1 MGTRPFAVRS
11 RHTSAPLCS
20 LTRLRSAAVAIERCH
35 ARSSYALRF
44 GSPQPR
50 RVAARLPQPLS
61 PPHTSCLAV
70 ARMAVGSQLWLAM
83 LRRHA
88 KPRPAATRQSPAR
101 RRAARFAT
109 SRHLTPAAGRA
120 DSGRLAAAATA
131 APRLPRRSLAASP
144 ACLPQ
149 IRSPPQLAAP
159 PQPRSPPRIAHLP
172 SQQVSWWRQMSS
184 LCRRSLLRLCV
195 LYRGLFGRRSPCGSL
210 PPLAARR
217 GPAHSPRRAAP
228 LAAVASCAAAAS
240 LATAQAHRPTYG
252 QMPCAMGDSVGTD
265 GQSLLCGW
273 SQAAV
278 SHGRCP
284 V

>member
-1 MGTRPFAVRS
+1 
-11 RHTSAPLCS
+11 
-20 LTRLRSAAVAIERCH
+20 
-35 ARSSYALRF
+35 
-44 GSPQPR
+44 
-50 RVAARLPQPLS
+50 
-61 PPHTSCLAV
+61 
-70 ARMAVGSQLWLAM
+70 M

-88 KPRPAATRQSPAR
+88 QPRPAATRQSPAR

-120 DSGRLAAAATA
+120 DSGRLVAAATA
-131 APRLPRRSLAASP
+131 APPQPGGLSGLPAADQIAAPARCAATASLAASHR
-144 ACLPQ
+144 ASALAAGELVASDEFAMSPQ
-149 IRSPPQLAAP
+149 FTTALRSVPRLVWPPQPVWLTASACSTARPRALAAP
-159 PQPRSPPRIAHLP
+159 
-172 SQQVSWWRQMSS
+172 
-184 LCRRSLLRLCV
+184 
-195 LYRGLFGRRSPCGSL
+195 RG
-210 PPLAARR
+210 
-217 GPAHSPRRAAP
+217 P